1 MTSLTGCKNIAQWWC
16 DDGDASAVRHLRY
29 TTWSSPLSGRTYSI
43 QVGFLMMIRWWPL
56 LWTTVKLFSN
66 CLTAHKDRWRGVE
79 TTSSVPSQPLLQ
91 CHDDPRQAGEE
102 VKFISTQHS
111 CLSDNTDTFILVDT
125 WTRHNPT
132 LHCCDKRAIT
142 YRNSH
147 STGNCTS
154 TNTSTYACARVRVG
168 IWMITLSV
176 QEAGHHEVDRHIL
189 DCSIWHFMVVHGY
202 KWRHYR
208 SLKWR
213 HYRSLKCAYDGVI
226 IS

>member
-1 MTSLTGCKNIAQWWC
+1 MRYNSQYMIVTAAFWEDIFDTSRFLDDDYLCRRRSSCLATVWLLTNIVNMTSKQRQACRRNHC
-16 DDGDASAVRHLRY
+16 CNV
-29 TTWSSPLSGRTYSI
+29 
-43 QVGFLMMIRWWPL
+43 M
-56 LWTTVKLFSN
+56 
-66 CLTAHKDRWRGVE
+66 
-79 TTSSVPSQPLLQ
+79 TTSDKQG
-91 CHDDPRQAGEE
+91 D

-125 WTRHNPT
+125 WTRHNQT
-132 LHCCDKRAIT
+132 LHCCDKRAIS

-168 IWMITLSV
+168 IWMITLSA